1 MSQSWLQ
8 HYPAG
13 MPARLSFPQVPLH
26 RLLKQSAARFP
37 NRAAL
42 VYYDGEGERELSRMT
57 YGQLDESSDRFA
69 AALAGLGVA
78 KGDRVA
84 YFMQNCPPL
93 VVGFYGILKAG
104 AVIVPCNPMYREQE
118 LAHQLQDSGARAILC
133 DADQYPIVRDALHE
147 TALERVIVTGAT
159 PEALTDSG
167 RTLSMEALVEA
178 QSLPDGG
185 FHGPEMSPHQDLALL
200 CYTGGTTG
208 TPKGAMLGHY
218 NMVANTLQFRRW
230 FDYEEGNETF
240 ITALPLFHIGGI
252 AGAMN
257 VPLASG
263 ATIVLFRRFNAN
275 GVLRA
280 IQDYRAT
287 RFLGVPTMYLAILNL
302 AEAADYDLSS
312 LRPSRTS
319 AAPLPAAVKEAFDKL
334 VGHEVLIEGY
344 GLTETSP
351 LTHANP
357 VQRAKAGSIG
367 VPLPDTAARIVDAD
381 DGLEVLPEGEIGELI
396 LSGPQVMAGY
406 WNKPAE
412 TAEVLRDGWLYTGDL
427 AHMDEDGYFHI
438 VDRKKDVINAA
449 GFKVWPR
456 EVEEALY
463 NHPQVRGAAVT
474 GVPDDYRGETVKA
487 VVVLKEGH
495 GLGPDDAARQEIIAH
510 CRRELAAYKV
520 PRVVE
525 LRDQLP
531 VSAAGKV
538 LRRVI
543 REESG

>member
-13 MPARLSFPQVPLH
+13 IPARLSFPQVPLH

-57 YGQLDESSDRFA
+57 YGELDEASDRFA
-69 AALAGLGVA
+69 AALAGLGIG

-84 YFMQNCPPL
+84 YFMQNCPAL
-93 VVGFYGILKAG
+93 VVGFYGILKVG

-147 TALERVIVTGAT
+147 AVLESVIITGAA
-159 PEALTDSG
+159 PEVLEDSG
-167 RTLSMEALVEA
+167 EVLSMEVLIEA
-178 QSLPDGG
+178 QSLPASG
-185 FHGPEMSPHQDLALL
+185 FRGPEMSPHQDLALL

-208 TPKGAMLGHY
+208 TPKGAMLSHY

-240 ITALPLFHIGGI
+240 ITVLPLFHIGGI

-263 ATIVLFRRFNAN
+263 AIIVLFRRFNAK
-275 GVLRA
+275 GVMRA

-302 AEAADYDLSS
+302 AEVSDYDLSS

-319 AAPLPAAVKEAFDKL
+319 AAPLPAAVKEAFDTL

-367 VPLPDTAARIVDAD
+367 VPLPDTGARIVDAD
-381 DGLEVLPEGEIGELI
+381 DGLEVLPVGEIGELI

-412 TAEVLRDGWLYTGDL
+412 TADVLQDGWLYTGDL

-474 GVPDDYRGETVKA
+474 GVPDDYRGETVMA
-487 VVVLKEGH
+487 VVVLKEDH